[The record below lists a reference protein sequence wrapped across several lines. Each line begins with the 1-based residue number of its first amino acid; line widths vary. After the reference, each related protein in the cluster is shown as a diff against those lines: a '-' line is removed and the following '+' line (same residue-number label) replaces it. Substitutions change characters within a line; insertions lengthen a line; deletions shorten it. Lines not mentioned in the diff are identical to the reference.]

1 MGIKNA
7 IMRAA
12 DKAGNAV
19 ATVSVLSSSQLDEV
33 DKKRTAYLSEKPNPA
48 DEQAVELT
56 NRLLATAAVELH
68 NAYLPQLRNVYA
80 PIDPSIEYPTGFNG
94 GNNIRFMNITKW
106 IVDPSEDSLEKLV
119 NVYDVLS
126 DEECNIALVFNRTS
140 ASTEV
145 FLAVVN
151 SDNARDNIDADNFSR
166 RMSDALRGNFP
177 GSEVGPANR
186 GPIPCLDNRRSS
198 SVAAVS
204 NIPAEKNEKFVT
216 QTIEKVLDGIVP
228 GRLSE
233 DYTIVL
239 LATPIHDIES
249 RKLRLAE
256 LHSLLTPYA
265 SWTTNYTYH
274 QNDSIGSSATIGINA
289 GVSAGRQ
296 VGSNQAVA
304 QNYNETDS
312 TNEST
317 SESSNESVTDSST
330 STESITDTVAD
341 GRNESSSGGVDLG
354 VSASHTEGS
363 SHSTS
368 TTTGTSS
375 STGKAISNSLGK
387 AVTSGVGK
395 AVSKGASVTSGVS
408 QAVNLGANFGGSF
421 ARSSTVTATIGAD
434 EGITQTFKNYSI
446 QHALEI
452 LELQMKRYDLASALG
467 MWDFCAYVLSEDHNV
482 ANNVAHTYLALTQG
496 KESYMSQAAVN
507 LWRGDLGEQS
517 ADAAAI
523 CSYLRDL
530 RHPVFALSPALLDQ
544 HPSFSVYPATV
555 DATAGLSGK
564 ELAYSLNFPKK
575 SVPGLPVIEC
585 ASFGR
590 NVSTFDGTQP
600 QQGLCIG
607 KVFHMHREERIRT
620 FLSKDSLASH
630 TFVTGSTGA
639 GKTNTVCRILD
650 QALDQQVNFLV
661 IEPAKGEYKDVY
673 GGREDVNV
681 FGTNPEF
688 TPLLRI
694 NPFSFPSGIHVLEH
708 LDRLVEI
715 FNVCWPMYA
724 AMPAVLKDAVS
735 RSYEDCG
742 WDLAASDNPY
752 GADLFPCFA
761 DVARNVREI
770 LDSSEYDAENKG
782 AYKGSLLTRLNSLTN
797 GLNGMM
803 LSSNEVD
810 ASVLFDANTVIDLSR
825 IGSAETKSLLMGLLV
840 LKLQEHRM
848 AEKKGMNQP
857 LRHLTVLEEAHN
869 LLKRSSS
876 DQGSESGNLA
886 GKSVEMISNA
896 IAEMRTYGEG
906 FIIADQAPGL
916 LDMAA
921 IRNTNTKIIHRLP
934 DLSDR
939 ELAGRAANLNDQQ
952 IVELARLPKGV
963 AAIYQNDWVEPVLC
977 KIAKAED
984 GEHFTYSRPID
995 DVASN
1000 QSDDAL
1006 AVARMLAY
1014 GISIGTKTE
1023 LHSIRE
1029 RLDRLHIGAS
1039 TKVSILRTVQNPP
1052 NEPHMT
1058 KLAPIMSALF
1068 PDVVKTVERELK
1080 SSNEA
1085 EQLTRAAE
1093 AALGASINREIDS
1106 HTRRVIIQG
1115 IMTDILYLQ
1124 MQDSKSY
1131 DDWHNWNENREV
1143 S

>member
-12 DKAGNAV
+12 DKAGNVV

-80 PIDPSIEYPTGFNG
+80 PIDPSIEYPMGFNAD
-94 GNNIRFMNITKW
+94 NNIRFMNITKW
-106 IVDPSEDSLEKLV
+106 IVDPNEDSLEKLV

-126 DEECNIALVFNRTS
+126 DEECNIALIFNRTS

-186 GPIPCLDNRRSS
+186 GPIPCLDNRRPS

-228 GRLSE
+228 GRPSE

-256 LHSLLTPYA
+256 LHTLLTPYA

-296 VGSNQAVA
+296 VGNNQAIA

-312 TNEST
+312 TNGSV

-330 STESITDTVAD
+330 STESITDTVTD
-341 GRNESSSGGVDLG
+341 GRNESSSGGVNLG

-368 TTTGTSS
+368 TAKGTSS

-408 QAVNLGANFGGSF
+408 QAVNFGANFGGSF

-555 DATAGLSGK
+555 DATAALSGK

-630 TFVTGSTGA
+630 AFVTGSTGT

-688 TPLLRI
+688 APLLRI

-724 AMPAVLKDAVS
+724 AMPAVLKDAVA

-977 KIAKAED
+977 KIAKADE

-1014 GISIGTKTE
+1014 GISIGTEAE

-1029 RLDRLHIGAS
+1029 RLDRLHIDAS
-1039 TKVSILRTVQNPP
+1039 AKVKILRTVQNPP
-1052 NEPHMT
+1052 TEPRIT
-1058 KLAPIMSALF
+1058 KLGPVMSTLF
-1068 PDVVKTVERELK
+1068 PNVVKAVENEREC
-1080 SSNEA
+1080 SDEA
-1085 EQLTRAAE
+1085 EQWTMAAD
-1093 AALGASINREIDS
+1093 AALRSSIDRDIDS
-1106 HTRRVIIQG
+1106 RTRQTIIQG
-1115 IMTDILYLQ
+1115 IMTDVLYLQ
-1124 MQDSKSY
+1124 MQDTQAYS
-1131 DDWHNWNENREV
+1131 DWHNWNENSEV